1 MRRRIHNKN
10 SSQEDWFIRRIVYEK
25 TQSTYGLHE
34 VYLKVQLKLVSCRF
48 SMWKCTEC
56 TKVLY
61 CTQQIQEMLFTTQ
74 NKQTQLSSS

>member
-10 SSQEDWFIRRIVYEK
+10 SSRADWFIRRIVHEK
-25 TQSTYGLHE
+25 TSTYGLQE

-48 SMWKCTEC
+48 SKRKCTEC

-61 CTQQIQEMLFTTQ
+61 CAQQIQEMLFTTQ